1 MTKKMHKAERL
12 VAAMTKLHRMEE
24 LKKIEL
30 QRQLGELRQS
40 EVDII
45 TGLNSED
52 GLRGMFMD
60 TSTRFLRSLA
70 REAQRVS
77 EAHQRQSKKLLE
89 RAGKLRRAE
98 KLRDAVRRGRL
109 QGEGQKHL
117 AEVIERYAGKRSA
130 SLP

>member
-1 MTKKMHKAERL
+1 MPKNTRKAERL
-12 VAAMTKLHRMEE
+12 VAAMKKLHRMDE

-30 QRQLGELRQS
+30 QRQLGELKRSQ
-40 EVDII
+40 EDII

-52 GLRGMFMD
+52 ALHGMFMD

-77 EAHQRQSKKLLE
+77 QAHQHQSTKLLE

-98 KLRDAVRRGRL
+98 KLRDTVSRQRRHT
-109 QGEGQKHL
+109 EGQKHL
-117 AEVIERYAGKRSA
+117 TEVIERYADKGGA